1 MKIHGFCLFVL
12 LSAGPAAQAQ
22 ATPANETDENLDRQ
36 VKALDKQIK
45 ALEDQID
52 ELRNK
57 QALLLAE
64 RAARAAKQRAL
75 ETREHFARVEV
86 RGKLTPS
93 DSFTAKWK
101 LVVNRGRS
109 WEVPFPEQDKE
120 LRAAVEKLI
129 NKEVVISGIALWS
142 LKPETFPQF
151 RNPPSNPFGV
161 PASGYRPPPAYLYVV
176 SAPSLQPAAGAAK
189 DAGEQELLQSAEAL
203 RKRIDTL
210 SRKGDDITKREL
222 NELAVLH
229 AESEKLG
236 KELQAHRE
244 KAKVHFRGKLVPD
257 GLHAW
262 QIQIG
267 PAPHNW
273 KLDLGNKPDLKA
285 LAREQEGKEVIL
297 TGTIAADTYTQP
309 TVNVESLKR
318 AAE

>member
-12 LSAGPAAQAQ
+12 LSASPAVQAQ
-22 ATPANETDENLDRQ
+22 TTPADLSDDN
-36 VKALDKQIK
+36 LDKQVQALEKQIK
-45 ALEDQID
+45 TLEDQID
-52 ELRNK
+52 ELRKK

-64 RAARAAKQRAL
+64 RADRAAKQRAL

-101 LVVNRGRS
+101 VVNRGRS
-109 WEVPFPEQDKE
+109 WEVRFPEEDKE

-142 LKPETFPQF
+142 LKPETFPQL
-151 RNPPSNPFGV
+151 RNPSFNPYGPSV
-161 PASGYRPPPAYLYVV
+161 YGYRPPPAYLYVV
-176 SAPSLQPAAGAAK
+176 SAPSLQPAAGAAN
-189 DAGEQELLQSAEAL
+189 DAEEQKTLQSVEAI

-210 SRKGDDITKREL
+210 SRKGDDITKREMD
-222 NELAVLH
+222 ELAGLQ
-229 AESEKLG
+229 ARSEKLG
-236 KELQAHRE
+236 KDLQAHRE
-244 KAKVHFRGKLVPD
+244 KAKVQFRGKLVPD
-257 GLHAW
+257 GLDAW

-273 KLDLGNKPDLKA
+273 KLDLGNKPALKA

-297 TGTIAADTYTQP
+297 TGTIAADTSTQP

-318 AAE
+318 AEE